1 MVGHRIKRY
10 VRPLDEVRKIMLQRA
25 HTHRNP
31 FEVTE
36 PEEVTRAFEELASL
50 DRDHWAETFSRYA
63 KRYEDLAQAADAAG
77 DTNAAREN
85 YFCAY
90 NWYRIA
96 RYPAPNSQGKRLAYA
111 RYKAN
116 FLSAARYFDPP
127 LEEVTMPFSGR
138 PGEGQVVVGY
148 LRKPPVSG
156 SLPVVVV
163 WGGIDG
169 FKEDRRAEPL
179 LAHNLAVLNIDQPG
193 TGEAPIPGSEDA
205 ERMWDSVF
213 NWIASQSG
221 LDAARVGILGA
232 STGGYWAAKLAHTHR
247 EHIRAAV
254 NHGGCT
260 HYAFQAEWIERAQ
273 HSDYP
278 LELAETLATAFGRS
292 TLEEWV
298 EYAPRLSLLDQGIL
312 DQPCAPLLCVNGL
325 HDTVF
330 PIQDQYLLL
339 EHGMP
344 KSARFFDAGHM
355 GDPPHTINTISEWL
369 ATQLSS

>member
-1 MVGHRIKRY
+1 MVGHTIRGY
-10 VRPLDEVRKIMLQRA
+10 VRPLEEVRKIMLPRA
-25 HTHRNP
+25 RARRNP
-31 FEVTE
+31 FEVTD
-36 PEEVTRAFEELASL
+36 PEEVARAFDDLASL

-63 KRYEDLAQAADAAG
+63 QRYEDRAQAADAAG

-85 YFCAY
+85 YLCAY
-90 NWYRIA
+90 NWYRLA
-96 RYPAPNSQGKRLAYA
+96 RYPAPNSPGKRQAYA

-116 FLSAARYFDPP
+116 YLSASRYFDPP

-138 PGEGQVVVGY
+138 PGEGEAVVGY
-148 LRKPPVSG
+148 LRKPPVPG
-156 SLPVVVV
+156 PLPVVVS

-169 FKEDRRAEPL
+169 FKEDRRAEPF
-179 LAHNLAVLNIDQPG
+179 LARNLAVLIIDQPG

-205 ERMWDSVF
+205 ERMWDGVF
-213 NWIASQSG
+213 DWIGSHSS
-221 LDAARVGILGA
+221 LDAARVCILGA
-232 STGGYWAAKLAHTHR
+232 STGGYLAAKLAHTHR
-247 EHIRAAV
+247 ERIRAAV

-260 HYAFQAEWIERAQ
+260 HYAFQAEWIEQAQ
-273 HSDYP
+273 QGEYP

-292 TLEEWV
+292 TFEEWV
-298 EYAPRLSLLDQGIL
+298 EYAPRLSLLDQGVL

-355 GDPPHTINTISEWL
+355 GDPPHTINTIAEWL
-369 ATQLSS
+369 ATQLGR